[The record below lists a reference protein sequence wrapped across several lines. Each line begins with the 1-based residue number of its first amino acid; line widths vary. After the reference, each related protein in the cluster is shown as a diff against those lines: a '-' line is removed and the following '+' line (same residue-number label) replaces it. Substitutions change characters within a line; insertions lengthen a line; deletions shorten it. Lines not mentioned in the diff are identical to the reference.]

1 MKPGTLQEDGL
12 LLLQKRSVGGED
24 DPKSGIMCKTEKDF
38 QQGVA
43 QWLTHKVKIKEVR
56 KGMQLRKKHAKFI
69 FSHCFRCALRS
80 GAERAAEI
88 AYVGYFKIYL
98 HKTFHMR
105 TSKNVMIKALVQPV
119 KMIISV

>member
-43 QWLTHKVKIKEVR
+43 QWLTHKVKIKIICPRAKLGKQCGEFR
-56 KGMQLRKKHAKFI
+56 LRHAVL
-69 FSHCFRCALRS
+69 CPFRTRT
-80 GAERAAEI
+80 EAAVQV
-88 AYVGYFKIYL
+88 ANVGDLQIDFTKA
-98 HKTFHMR
+98 FHS
-105 TSKNVMIKALVQPV
+105 TPPDG
-119 KMIISV
+119 